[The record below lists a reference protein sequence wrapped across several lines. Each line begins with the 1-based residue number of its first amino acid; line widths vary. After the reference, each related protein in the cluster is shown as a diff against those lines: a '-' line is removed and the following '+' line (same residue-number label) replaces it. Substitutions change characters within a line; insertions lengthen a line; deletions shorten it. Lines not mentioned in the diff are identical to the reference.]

1 MTTSMFAAEATKL
14 CAALSAHSKLL
25 ADATRVE
32 EHKMQHPDG
41 TKYTTL
47 MIVFREDFHHW
58 KKGKSI
64 VVIGIEEG
72 GARRALTDLWIPSG
86 CLRHH
91 QCTEEPCIACDA
103 IRECAYASVLF
114 PPDAK
119 PE

>member
-14 CAALSAHSKLL
+14 RTALAAHSKAL
-25 ADATRVE
+25 ADATFIDE
-32 EHKMQHPDG
+32 NQMMHPDG
-41 TKYTTL
+41 TKYATL
-47 MIVFREDFHHW
+47 VIVFKEDFHHW
-58 KKGKSI
+58 KKGRSI

-72 GARRALTDLWIPSG
+72 GSRRGLTDLWIPSG
-86 CLRHH
+86 CLQYHE
-91 QCTEEPCIACDA
+91 CTLKECAACDA